1 MEKIYLKV
9 FELTGLKEDETGKY
23 YVKVYWK
30 NKKYKTAMQEDGYYF
45 FNEHFLIP
53 VEHVADEKNEILS
66 IEVWLSSLFNTKV
79 AYTFFTLDFIRKEKT
94 VKQKVKLIDI
104 LRSCTLELSLNIVR
118 DQMDVTFFN
127 VKEIYQ
133 HKTDQEIRDA
143 ISMHRTEQEV
153 LRAFRSEYARRV
165 NSLPLVVPPQGN
177 HWAGQG
183 APTNQWTQQSA
194 PTNQWAQQSASSN
207 QWEGHFAHSPNGHVQ
222 RDAPR
227 KDNMHPPPG
236 AESHMYASTAYVP
249 MTPATGMTNSH
260 YHYTPV
266 DHQKEL
272 PCAGGKIPLSAPS
285 QLNSGTVLASH
296 SAHHAGMH
304 INTRVSNPSEKY
316 NLCKPHPVDNFYG
329 GDNQTN
335 QVPYQSGIYNIGA
348 ASPYSDR
355 ILHRSHGNKKKALL
369 IGINYYG
376 SREELSG
383 CTNDTLRMMNLLI
396 SKYNFHDSP
405 TSMVRLIDNES
416 NPNYRPTRKN
426 ILSALNWL
434 TKDNQPGD
442 VFFFLYSGHG
452 SQQKDYTYLE
462 DDGYNETILPC
473 DHKTEGQII
482 DDELHRFL
490 VQPLNDGVK
499 LIAVMDCC
507 NAGSCIDLAY
517 KYKLKSKKWKEVKNP
532 FHVVCDVSQFSG
544 CKDMEFSREIDTGR
558 HAPGGALVTAMIHV
572 LGASEAAQGLPLGV
586 PLNPNALTYDHLLQ
600 NVSSYIKSYH
610 DQKIVFMASQKFD
623 LDRVFDF
630 DHILRNKNG
639 NLGQNVNK
647 LVQKNKKTKKSK
659 ESKKNK
665 HDFFSFF

>member
-9 FELTGLKEDETGKY
+9 FELTGLKEDDTGKY
-23 YVKVYWK
+23 YIKVYWK
-30 NKKYKTAMQEDGYYF
+30 NKKYKTAVQEDGCYF
-45 FNEHFLIP
+45 FNEIFLIP

-79 AYTFFTLDFIRKEKT
+79 AYTFFTLDFIKKEKT
-94 VKQKVKLIDI
+94 VKQKVQLIDI
-104 LRSCTLELSLNIVR
+104 LKSCTLELSVNIVR
-118 DQMDVTFFN
+118 DQKDVTFFN
-127 VKEIYQ
+127 VKEIYH
-133 HKTDQEIRDA
+133 HKTDKEIKDA
-143 ISMHRTEQEV
+143 ISMHRTESEV
-153 LRAFRSEYARRV
+153 LRVFRNEYARKI
-165 NSLPLVVPPQGN
+165 NSQPPIVPPHGN
-177 HWAGQG
+177 QWAGQG
-183 APTNQWTQQSA
+183 AP
-194 PTNQWAQQSASSN
+194 PTNQW
-207 QWEGHFAHSPNGHVQ
+207 EGQIVHSTNGYVQ
-222 RDAPR
+222 RDDPR
-227 KDNMHPPPG
+227 KDNMHLPTG
-236 AESHMYASTAYVP
+236 AEPHVYAANPYVP
-249 MTPATGMTNSH
+249 MTPTTGMTNSH

-266 DHQKEL
+266 VHQNEL
-272 PCAGGKIPLSAPS
+272 TSAGGKIPTSVPS
-285 QLNSGTVLASH
+285 QLNGGAVLANNSV
-296 SAHHAGMH
+296 HHARMN
-304 INTRVSNPSEKY
+304 INTGVINHGEKY
-316 NLCKPHPVDNFYG
+316 GLFTPHMVDNFYG
-329 GDNQTN
+329 GGNHTN
-335 QVPYQSGIYNIGA
+335 QVTYQSGIYNVGA
-348 ASPYSDR
+348 ASPYSDK
-355 ILHRSHGNKKKALL
+355 ILHRSCRNKKKALL

-383 CTNDTLRMMNLLI
+383 CTNDTVRMMNLLI

-426 ILSALNWL
+426 ILSALTWL
-434 TKDNQPGD
+434 TKDNEPGD

-517 KYKLKSKKWKEVKNP
+517 KYKLKSRKWKEVKNP

-544 CKDMEFSREIDTGR
+544 CKDMQFSHEIDTGR

-572 LGASEAAQGLPLGV
+572 LGATRGA
-586 PLNPNALTYDHLLQ
+586 NALTYDHLLQ

-623 LDRVFDF
+623 LNRAFDF
-630 DHILRNKNG
+630 DHILKNKNG

-647 LVQKNKKTKKSK
+647 LVHKNKK
-659 ESKKNK
+659 SKKNK

>member
-9 FELTGLKEDETGKY
+9 FELTGLKEDDTGKY
-23 YVKVYWK
+23 YIKVYWK
-30 NKKYKTAMQEDGYYF
+30 NKKYKTAVQEDGYYF
-45 FNEHFLIP
+45 FNEVFLIP
-53 VEHVADEKNEILS
+53 VEHVADDKTQVLS

-79 AYTFFTLDFIRKEKT
+79 AYTFFTLDFIKKEQT

-104 LRSCTLELSLNIVR
+104 LKSCTLELSLNIVR

-127 VKEIYQ
+127 FKEIYP
-133 HKTDQEIRDA
+133 HKTEKEIRDA
-143 ISMHRTEQEV
+143 ISMHRTESGV
-153 LRAFRSEYARRV
+153 LQMFRSEYASRI
-165 NSLPLVVPPQGN
+165 NSRPQTIPPQGTQ
-177 HWAGQG
+177 WAGQA
-183 APTNQWTQQSA
+183 APSSTN
-194 PTNQWAQQSASSN
+194 PYL
-207 QWEGHFAHSPNGHVQ
+207 Q
-222 RDAPR
+222 RDDHR
-227 KDNMHPPPG
+227 KDNMHSPPG
-236 AESHMYASTAYVP
+236 AESYVYAANPYVP
-249 MTPATGMTNSH
+249 MTPATAMTNNH
-260 YHYTPV
+260 YHYNPV
-266 DHQKEL
+266 VHQKEL
-272 PCAGGKIPLSAPS
+272 TSAGGNIPFSVPS
-285 QLNSGTVLASH
+285 QLNNGAVLANH
-296 SAHHAGMH
+296 STHHAGVGMN
-304 INTRVSNPSEKY
+304 INTSVSNPGDKY
-316 NLCKPHPVDNFYG
+316 GLCTPHMGQNFYAG
-329 GDNQTN
+329 GNHTN
-335 QVPYQSGIYNIGA
+335 HATYQSGMYNVGV
-348 ASPYSDR
+348 ASPYSDK
-355 ILHRSHGNKKKALL
+355 ILHRSSGNKKKALL

-383 CTNDTLRMMNLLI
+383 CTNDTVRMMNLLI

-426 ILSALNWL
+426 ILSALTWL

-473 DHKTEGQII
+473 DHKTEGQIV

-517 KYKLKSKKWKEVKNP
+517 KYKLQSNKWKEVKNP

-572 LGASEAAQGLPLGV
+572 LGTSEAARGA
-586 PLNPNALTYDHLLQ
+586 NTLTYNHLLQ
-600 NVSSYIKSYH
+600 NVSSYIRSYH

-630 DHILRNKNG
+630 DHILKNKNG

-647 LVQKNKKTKKSK
+647 LVHKNKKTKKN
-659 ESKKNK
+659 KKNK
-665 HDFFSFF
+665 HDFFSLF

>member
-1 MEKIYLKV
+1 
-9 FELTGLKEDETGKY
+9 
-23 YVKVYWK
+23 
-30 NKKYKTAMQEDGYYF
+30 
-45 FNEHFLIP
+45 
-53 VEHVADEKNEILS
+53 
-66 IEVWLSSLFNTKV
+66 
-79 AYTFFTLDFIRKEKT
+79 KT
-94 VKQKVKLIDI
+94 VKQKVQLIDI
-104 LRSCTLELSLNIVR
+104 LKSCTLELSVNIVR

-127 VKEIYQ
+127 VKEIYH
-133 HKTDQEIRDA
+133 HKTDKEIRDA
-143 ISMHRTEQEV
+143 ISMHRTESEV
-153 LRAFRSEYARRV
+153 LRAFRSEYVRSI
-165 NSLPLVVPPQGN
+165 NSLPRTVPPHGN
-177 HWAGQG
+177 QWAGQSAPSTNQWAGQG
-183 APTNQWTQQSA
+183 APST
-194 PTNQWAQQSASSN
+194 N
-207 QWEGHFAHSPNGHVQ
+207 QWEGQIVHSTNQYVQ
-222 RDAPR
+222 RDNPR
-227 KDNMHPPPG
+227 KDNMNPPTG
-236 AESHMYASTAYVP
+236 AESYAYAQTAYVP
-249 MTPATGMTNSH
+249 MTPNTGMTNSH

-266 DHQKEL
+266 IHQKEL
-272 PCAGGKIPLSAPS
+272 TSAGGKIPVSVS
-285 QLNSGTVLASH
+285 TQLNSGTVLANHSSH
-296 SAHHAGMH
+296 HTGMN
-304 INTRVSNPSEKY
+304 INSSVSNPSVSNPSVSNPSVSNPSVCNPSVSNPSEKY
-316 NLCKPHPVDNFYG
+316 NMCTPHMVDNFYG
-329 GDNQTN
+329 GGNHTN
-335 QVPYQSGIYNIGA
+335 QVPYQSGMYNVGG
-348 ASPYSDR
+348 ASPYSDK
-355 ILHRSHGNKKKALL
+355 ILHHSSRNKKKALL

-383 CTNDTLRMMNLLI
+383 CTNDTVRMMNLLI

-426 ILSALNWL
+426 ILSALTWL
-434 TKDNQPGD
+434 TKDNEPGD

-517 KYKLKSKKWKEVKNP
+517 KYKLKSRKWKEVKNP

-544 CKDMEFSREIDTGR
+544 CKDMEFSHEIDTGR

-572 LGASEAAQGLPLGV
+572 LGASEAAQGAPRGA
-586 PLNPNALTYDHLLQ
+586 NALTYDHLLQ
-600 NVSSYIKSYH
+600 NVSSYISSYH

-623 LDRVFDF
+623 LNRVFDF
-630 DHILRNKNG
+630 DHILKNKNG

-647 LVQKNKKTKKSK
+647 LVQKNKKNKK
-659 ESKKNK
+659 SKKNK

>member
-153 LRAFRSEYARRV
+153 LRAFR
-165 NSLPLVVPPQGN
+165 
-177 HWAGQG
+177 
-183 APTNQWTQQSA
+183 T
-194 PTNQWAQQSASSN
+194 
-207 QWEGHFAHSPNGHVQ
+207 
-222 RDAPR
+222 
-227 KDNMHPPPG
+227 
-236 AESHMYASTAYVP
+236 ESHMYASTAYVP

>member
-45 FNEHFLIP
+45 FNENFLIP

-153 LRAFRSEYARRV
+153 LRAFR
-165 NSLPLVVPPQGN
+165 
-177 HWAGQG
+177 
-183 APTNQWTQQSA
+183 T
-194 PTNQWAQQSASSN
+194 
-207 QWEGHFAHSPNGHVQ
+207 
-222 RDAPR
+222 
-227 KDNMHPPPG
+227 
-236 AESHMYASTAYVP
+236 ESHMYASTAYVP

>member
-45 FNEHFLIP
+45 FNENFLIP

-153 LRAFRSEYARRV
+153 LRAFR
-165 NSLPLVVPPQGN
+165 
-177 HWAGQG
+177 
-183 APTNQWTQQSA
+183 T
-194 PTNQWAQQSASSN
+194 
-207 QWEGHFAHSPNGHVQ
+207 
-222 RDAPR
+222 
-227 KDNMHPPPG
+227 
-236 AESHMYASTAYVP
+236 ESHMYASTAYVP

-544 CKDMEFSREIDTGR
+544 CKDMEFSREIDTGK